1 MAETLAKWKE
11 HNAAQF
17 ESCGAPKVQAKG
29 SKKRCYMK
37 GKGGPENPQC
47 HYRGVRQRTW
57 GKWVADIRE
66 PNGGKQG
73 HNQKFLFEGS
83 GQPMILIY

>member
-1 MAETLAKWKE
+1 MVMDNPDQKKRKRKTRGDSVTETLAKWKE

-47 HYRGVRQRTW
+47 HYRGVRQRT
-57 GKWVADIRE
+57 
-66 PNGGKQG
+66 
-73 HNQKFLFEGS
+73 
-83 GQPMILIY
+83 

>member
-1 MAETLAKWKE
+1 MELSWTILIRRTGRGRLEETLWLRHWLSGKNTMLLSLSLVGLLK
-11 HNAAQF
+11 F
-17 ESCGAPKVQAKG
+17 RPKG
-29 SKKRCYMK
+29 CMK

-66 PNGGKQG
+66 PNGGK
-73 HNQKFLFEGS
+73 
-83 GQPMILIY
+83 